1 MKEIAPHEISKPD
14 GTPDTE
20 LFSLFGMIRLNSKE
34 DIVGAVKRY
43 MKHIS
48 CPAHPAAVHIA
59 LMDLIS
65 ALYRFAVNN
74 DIDVPDFAGNIRN
87 LYLRL
92 LDLEPEA
99 LLAWLIGIC
108 LLFRETLI
116 SARSKSTQSFVFKA
130 KEYVG
135 SHYSDEEFSL
145 DNICRDSG
153 RVQFLFSTVLRR
165 RRGTP
170 LLAI

>member
-1 MKEIAPHEISKPD
+1 M
-14 GTPDTE
+14 
-20 LFSLFGMIRLNSKE
+20 
-34 DIVGAVKRY
+34 
-43 MKHIS
+43 
-48 CPAHPAAVHIA
+48 
-59 LMDLIS
+59 
-65 ALYRFAVNN
+65 NN
-74 DIDVPDFAGNIRN
+74 DVPDFAGNIGN

-116 SARSKSTQSFVFKA
+116 SANKSTQSFVFKA

-135 SHYSDEEFSL
+135 SHYSDEELSL
-145 DNICRDSG
+145 DNICEVLGCRIPTFL
-153 RVQFLFSTVLRR
+153 QFLKKRQEIL
-165 RRGTP
+165 